1 MNTALCELCGEPMTL
16 GEEMFKYHGLTGPCP
31 KARESAV
38 TFLEEFKKRVKARDY
53 DAALKLLRADP
64 AEPELVRAEN
74 ERLRALL
81 QRARQALRSLD
92 EISDEELQRLAD
104 DLDAETQ

>member
-1 MNTALCELCGEPMTL
+1 MNEQLRDQ
-16 GEEMFKYHGLTGPCP
+16 H
-31 KARESAV
+31 ESAV
-38 TFLEEFKKRVKARDY
+38 TFLEEFRKHVKARDY

-64 AEPELVRAEN
+64 AEP

-104 DLDAETQ
+104 DLDTLP